1 MTKSE
6 KKHWSE
12 YKKKR
17 QKEIEDAFLEVKYHL
32 TRAIESAKELGKR
45 EGEVLGMLEDAKNL
59 TLSKTDDYYGL
70 LENPAYKWIDGEEDA
85 N

>member
-32 TRAIESAKELGKR
+32 TRAIESAKELGKY
-45 EGEVLGMLEDAKNL
+45 EGRAQALLDVAKNY
-59 TLSKTDDYYGL
+59 TASKTDDYYRL
-70 LENPAYKWIDGEEDA
+70 LENPCYVWKDGEKIPD
-85 N
+85 